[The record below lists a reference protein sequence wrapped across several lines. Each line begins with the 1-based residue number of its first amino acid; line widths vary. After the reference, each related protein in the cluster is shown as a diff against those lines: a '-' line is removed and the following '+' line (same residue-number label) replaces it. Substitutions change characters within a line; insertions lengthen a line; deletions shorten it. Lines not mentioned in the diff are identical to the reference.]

1 MKQFDL
7 LTLKRFSS
15 AFLTLLLSF
24 CFLYSNAQ
32 APDSKGKDFW
42 LTFPGNLSAG
52 NLTFFISGD
61 EATTGTVSAPGTGF
75 TTNFTVTPG
84 AVTSVVL
91 PTNTLEINSSDV
103 IENKGIHITSGK
115 EVTVYGLNRV
125 QFTTDAYLALPTD
138 ILGTSYIN
146 LGYKN
151 TNIVNSTQFGIV
163 ASQNGTV
170 VTITPTVTTGT
181 RLAGVAYNITLN
193 QGQTYL
199 LRNTNAAPQDLSG
212 TIITSTKPI
221 AVFGSMQCANIPDGY
236 VACDHIVE
244 QLPPTTAWGKNFISV
259 PLKTRTRGDTFRF
272 LASANNTTVEVNG
285 SIVAT
290 LNKGQL
296 FETILTTSSQIKANN
311 PILVAQYS
319 NGSSFDGVTSD
330 PFMMLI
336 TPYEQYLGNYTFST
350 PASGFSGN
358 YVNVVAPAA
367 AVGALK
373 LDGVVIPAA
382 SFSPIGSTG
391 FRGAQLNISLGSH
404 TINGSSLPFG
414 IFVYGYDSYDSYG
427 YPGGQ
432 SLAPVANVTTLTLA
446 PATGTAAVGTQH
458 CLQATVKDQNGVP
471 LIGVRVD
478 FTITGANPGATGFAN
493 TNNSGIA
500 EYCYT
505 GANAG
510 ADNITASQG
519 TLTAKAAFTWTA
531 KGEPNVYYSKS
542 TGDLHNVLTWGI
554 NPDGSG
560 TNPTD
565 FGAGKTF
572 NLANRPGVY
581 TMTANWTVYGTLV
594 NPSGSQLQ
602 INGYTLSLTT
612 LTGGGTITG
621 SPTSSLAIIGTTGGS
636 PGNLMFT
643 SGAGSSLKSFT
654 LNRTGTGAGATIG
667 SVLSIY
673 DVLTVTSGALNTGN
687 KITLKSTASGTARVA
702 PVLGSITGN
711 VTVERYIPARRAWRM
726 MNAPVTGTQTVF
738 QAWQEGATTASLV
751 PNPAPGYG
759 TYVTVGSVA
768 NGFDQN
774 IKGMSTS
781 SLKTYDNPT
790 DTWKAVSNTNVIKV
804 GNIPYFLFVRGDR
817 SITMRDNTVPA
828 TVTTLRATG
837 TLLTGSQ
844 TIPVSAAGFTAVA
857 NPFASPINFATIT
870 RNNVQN
876 NFWLWDPK
884 MGGAN
889 GVGAYVNISF
899 NGTGYDVTPASVS
912 PESQYIQSGQAF
924 LVQSTG
930 TAGSLVI
937 KESDKSATAATNV
950 FRESAISNQ
959 QSDAGNNE
967 GLVFAPA
974 KNAKGLRVNL
984 QVVNG
989 AEKGVLDEVF
999 ASYSS
1004 SYADAIDNM
1013 DALKMPNELE
1023 NLAIIR
1029 NGRDLMVDRRNVLTS
1044 SDTLNLKLWN
1054 ASGSGYMFEFNPID
1068 LGDAESATLEDKF
1081 LHTSTPVSLT
1091 EVSQIYFQCNASNP
1105 SADENR
1111 FTVIIVNKKPLGT
1124 DMLRNMSSVKA
1135 YPNPVTGNTVNLKF
1149 ENMSSGLYRVDF
1161 LNSTGQVI
1169 FSKNIQ
1175 HNGGSVN
1182 QELNLGRS
1190 VPAGIY
1196 QVRVTGKDSHTVLK
1210 IMHR

>member
-1 MKQFDL
+1 MKQFHL
-7 LTLKRFSS
+7 LTLKRFSA

-24 CFLYSNAQ
+24 TFLYSNAQ

-75 TTNFTVTPG
+75 STNFTVTPG

-181 RLAGVAYNITLN
+181 RVAGVAYNITLN

-259 PLKTRTRGDTFRF
+259 PLKTRTKGDTFRF
-272 LASANNTTVEVNG
+272 LASANNTSVEVNG
-285 SIVAT
+285 TIVAT

-296 FETILTTSSQIKANN
+296 FETVLSTSSQIKSNN

-319 NGSSFDGVTSD
+319 NGSSYDGVTSD

-432 SLAPVANVTTLTLA
+432 SLAPVASVTTLTLA
-446 PATGTAAVGTQH
+446 PLTGTGVVGTQH

-519 TLTAKAAFTWTA
+519 TLTAKATFTWTA

-542 TGDLHNVLTWGI
+542 SGGLHNVLTWGI

-560 TNPTD
+560 ANPTD

-594 NPSGSQLQ
+594 NPAGSQLQ

-612 LTGGGTITG
+612 LTGGGTLTG
-621 SPTSSLAIIGTTGGS
+621 STTSSLAIIGTTGGS
-636 PGNLMFT
+636 FGNINF
-643 SGAGSSLKSFT
+643 SSTGGMLKSFT

-667 SVLSIY
+667 SALSIY

-687 KITLKSTASGTARVA
+687 KITLKSTATGTARVA

-738 QAWQEGATTASLV
+738 QAWQEGATTASPV

-790 DTWKAVSNTNVIKV
+790 DTWKAVSNTNVIKA

-817 SITMRDNTVPA
+817 SIVMRDNTVPA
-828 TVTTLRATG
+828 NTTTLRATG
-837 TLLTGSQ
+837 SLLTGNQ
-844 TIPVSAAGFTAVA
+844 TIPVSANGFTAVA

-930 TAGSLVI
+930 TAGSVII
-937 KESDKSATAATNV
+937 KESDKSTTAATNV
-950 FRESAISNQ
+950 FRQDGSAETDNTT
-959 QSDAGNNE
+959 
-967 GLVFAPA
+967 LFAPA
-974 KNAKGLRVNL
+974 RNARGLRVNL
-984 QVVNG
+984 QAIDG
-989 AEKGVLDEVF
+989 TEKGVLDEIF

-1004 SYADAIDNM
+1004 SYSDDIDNM
-1013 DALKMPNELE
+1013 DALKLPNVME
-1023 NLAIIR
+1023 NLALIR
-1029 NGRDLMVDRRNVLTS
+1029 NGKDMMVDRRNVLTT

-1054 ASGSGYMFEFNPID
+1054 VSGSGYKFEFNPID
-1068 LGDAESATLEDKF
+1068 LGDAASVTLEDKV

-1091 EVSQIYFQCNASNP
+1091 EVSEVYFQCSDKP
-1105 SADENR
+1105 SVDENR
-1111 FTVIIVNKKPLGT
+1111 FAVIIVNKKPMGDL
-1124 DMLRNMSSVKA
+1124 LRNGASVKA

-1149 ENMSSGLYRVDF
+1149 ENMNSGLYRVDF

-1175 HNGGSVN
+1175 HNGGSIN
-1182 QELNLGRS
+1182 QQLNLGRL

-1196 QVRVTGKDSHTVLK
+1196 QVRVTGKNTRTVLK

>member
-1 MKQFDL
+1 MKQFDF
-7 LTLKRFSS
+7 LTLRKFYP
-15 AFLTLLLSF
+15 ALLTLLLSF
-24 CFLYSNAQ
+24 SFVASKAQ

-42 LTFPGNLSAG
+42 LTFPGNYSAG
-52 NLTFFISGD
+52 ALTFFISGD
-61 EATTGTVSAPGTGF
+61 EATTGTVSAPGIGF
-75 TTNFTVTPG
+75 SVNFTVTPG
-84 AVTSVVL
+84 AVTSVSL
-91 PTNTLEINSSDV
+91 PTGTLELNSTDV
-103 IENKGIHITSGK
+103 IENKGIHITAGK

-151 TNIVNSTQFGIV
+151 TNVVNSTQFGLV
-163 ASQNGTV
+163 AAENGTV
-170 VTITPTVTTGT
+170 VTITPSVTTGA
-181 RLAGVAYNITLN
+181 RLAGVPYSITLN

-199 LRNTNAAPQDLSG
+199 LRNTDPAPQDLSG
-212 TIITSTKPI
+212 SIITSTKPI
-221 AVFGSMQCANIPDGY
+221 AVFGSMQCANIPNGY

-259 PLKTRTRGDTFRF
+259 PLKTRTKGDTFRF

-296 FETILTTSSQIKANN
+296 FETILSTSSQIKSNN

-319 NGSSFDGVTSD
+319 NSSSYDGVTSD

-350 PASGFSGN
+350 PASGFIGN

-382 SFSPIGSTG
+382 SFTPIGSTG
-391 FRGAQLNISLGSH
+391 FRGAQLDISLGSH

-432 SLAPVANVTTLTLA
+432 SLAPVANVTTLTVA
-446 PATGTAAVGTQH
+446 PATGTGAVGTQH

-471 LIGVRVD
+471 LVGVRVD
-478 FTITGANPGATGFAN
+478 FTITGVNPGSTGFAN
-493 TNNSGIA
+493 TNASGIA

-510 ADNITASQG
+510 VDNITASQG
-519 TLTAKAAFTWTA
+519 TLSAKATFTWTP
-531 KGEPNVYYSKS
+531 KGDANVYYSKPS
-542 TGDLHNVLTWGI
+542 GDLHNVLTWGI

-560 TNPTD
+560 TEPTD

-581 TMTANWTVYGTLV
+581 TMTGNWTVYGTLN
-594 NPSGSQLQ
+594 NPTGSQLQ
-602 INGYTLSLTT
+602 INGYSLSITT

-621 SPTSSLAIIGTTGGS
+621 STTSNLTIIGTTGGS

-654 LNRTGTGAGATIG
+654 LNRTGTGATATIG
-667 SVLSIY
+667 SALSIY
-673 DVLTVTSGALNTGN
+673 DVLNVANGALNTGN
-687 KITLKSTASGTARVA
+687 KITLKSTATGTARVA
-702 PVLGSITGN
+702 PVGGSITGN

-726 MNAPVTGTQTVF
+726 MSAPVTGTQTVF
-738 QAWQEGATTASLV
+738 QAWQEGATTASPV

-774 IKGMSTS
+774 ILGQSTS

-817 SITMRDNTVPA
+817 SITMRGSNVAP

-837 TLLTGSQ
+837 GLLTGSQ
-844 TIPVSAAGFTAVA
+844 TIPVSATGFTAVA
-857 NPFASPINFATIT
+857 NPFASPINFASIT

-876 NFWLWDPK
+876 NFYLWDPK

-889 GVGAYVNISF
+889 GVGAYVNISY
-899 NGTGYDVTPASVS
+899 NGVGYDVTPASVS

-930 TAGSLVI
+930 TAGSLII
-937 KESDKSATAATNV
+937 KESDKSATPATNV
-950 FRESAISNQ
+950 FRQ
-959 QSDAGNNE
+959 DGKTDGDNN
-967 GLVFAPA
+967 LFAPA
-974 KNAKGLRVNL
+974 RNAQGLRVNL
-984 QVVNG
+984 QAIDG
-989 AEKGVLDEVF
+989 TEKGVLDEVF

-1004 SYADAIDNM
+1004 SFSDNIDNM
-1013 DALKMPNELE
+1013 DALKMPNVFE

-1029 NGRDLMVDRRNVLTS
+1029 NGQNLMVDRRNVLTT
-1044 SDTLNLKLWN
+1044 SDTLHLKLWN
-1054 ASGSGYMFEFNPID
+1054 TNTTSYMFEFSPID
-1068 LGDAESATLEDKF
+1068 LADAVSATLEDAY
-1081 LHTSTPVSLT
+1081 LHTSTPISLT
-1091 EVSQIYFQCNASNP
+1091 ESSQVFFQCNADKPGAN
-1105 SADENR
+1105 ENR
-1111 FTVIIVNKKPLGT
+1111 FTVIIVNKKPLVG
-1124 DMLRNMSSVKA
+1124 DLLNRASVRA
-1135 YPNPVTGNTVNLKF
+1135 YPNPVTGNTVNLQF
-1149 ENMSSGLYRVDF
+1149 ENMKSGMYRVDF

-1169 FSKNIQ
+1169 FSKNVQ
-1175 HNGGSVN
+1175 HTGGTIN
-1182 QELNLGRS
+1182 QQINLGRS
-1190 VPAGIY
+1190 MPSGIY
-1196 QVRVTGKDSHTVLK
+1196 QVKITGKDSRTVLK